1 MAADVDADGI
11 ADADGDQEEETPS
24 WQFRTRS
31 AAPPVGRGSRVLHCV
46 ADKKPFSAF
55 RLTRAFTDARGQ
67 CSWLMHV

>member
-31 AAPPVGRGSRVLHCV
+31 AAPPVERGSRVLHCV
-46 ADKKPFSAF
+46 ADKKPFF
-55 RLTRAFTDARGQ
+55 LPLD
-67 CSWLMHV
+67 